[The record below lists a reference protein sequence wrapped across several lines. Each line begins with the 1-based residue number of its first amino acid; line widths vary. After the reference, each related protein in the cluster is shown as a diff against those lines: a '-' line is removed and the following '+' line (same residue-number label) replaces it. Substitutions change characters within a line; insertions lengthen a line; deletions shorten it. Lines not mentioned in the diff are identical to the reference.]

1 MFTLCRYKE
10 KVFSCQHFVLCTVS
24 SCRLL
29 LADNRPPSVPNRANC
44 GSKIE
49 LARCTDTK
57 YRPELGHPLSK
68 RRANCGSKIE
78 LARCTET
85 KYRPELGHPLSK
97 RSLGNAPFLRALFFL
112 VWFPDPSVMR
122 MCGRGKKS
130 LGNNYTPARA
140 LEFDLHVPL
149 SAVVNRLADCVTLSD
164 KVTQYS

>member
-10 KVFSCQHFVLCTVS
+10 FSCQHFVLCTVS

-29 LADNRPPSVPNRANC
+29 LAAIINNRPPSVPN
-44 GSKIE
+44 
-49 LARCTDTK
+49 
-57 YRPELGHPLSK
+57 
-68 RRANCGSKIE
+68 RANCGSKIE

-97 RSLGNAPFLRALFFL
+97 CSLGNAPFLRALFFL
-112 VWFPDPSVMR
+112 VWFPDPSVTR
-122 MCGRGKKS
+122 MCGRGKKG

-149 SAVVNRLADCVTLSD
+149 SAVVNWLADCVTLS
-164 KVTQYS
+164 